1 MSEGH
6 ENWNEGRDGCYQRND
21 IFGFG
26 IARGQH
32 AHLYAKHANPLIFL
46 VLGKKLQQELSEG
59 HENWYEGGDGRCRQ
73 NDIFGFGIARAQR
86 ALLCAKRANPLIFM
100 VLGEKLRL
108 ELSEGHENWHE
119 GGDEHC
125 RQNDIFCFWIAR
137 AAHAFVRKACK
148 STHFHGFLGKSCS

>member
-1 MSEGH
+1 MKIGTKEEMGVADEMTSSNLRSRARNARISAQSAQILSFSWFYGEKWQQELSEGH
-6 ENWNEGRDGCYQRND
+6 ENWNEGRDGRYQRND

-32 AHLYAKHANPLIFL
+32 AHLCAKRANPLIFL
-46 VLGKKLQQELSEG
+46 VLGKKLQ
-59 HENWYEGGDGRCRQ
+59 
-73 NDIFGFGIARAQR
+73 
-86 ALLCAKRANPLIFM
+86 
-100 VLGEKLRL
+100 L

-137 AAHAFVRKACK
+137 AARAFVRKACK